1 MTTDPAF
8 DLLEFHER
16 AVRTP
21 SHESVEGMRT
31 LLVETLEAAG
41 ADPVVDE
48 AGNTLATR
56 TADGHDD
63 PDVVRDG
70 ENVAAEGRHLV
81 LNTHVDTVPPHVP
94 FAEREGGAVVEG
106 RGACDAKGP
115 LAALVDAFLGA
126 DVSEGRL
133 TLAVTPDEEV
143 NQTGAAHLAGT
154 LDADGFLVGEPT
166 DLDVC
171 IAARGQFEGAV
182 TIQGTSAHAATPG
195 EGDNA
200 VRALAPLLQAL
211 ETYDD
216 SEAPRASNASGE
228 RSDPRGRGP
237 GEHESLG
244 RPTLTPTLVS
254 GGEVANQVP
263 AEATVTFD
271 RRSVPPESA
280 PAFRAD
286 LEDHLSEWV
295 PSSMG
300 VRVDLEDRD
309 VPYLEAFATDADEPL
324 VRALADASGGAVRPF
339 GAATEASF
347 FAAHAPTVVFG
358 PGVLADEQGAVAH
371 SDREYVRRA
380 DVEAA
385 AAAVREAV
393 GALV

>member
-1 MTTDPAF
+1 MTPEPSF
-8 DLLEFHER
+8 DRLGFHEQ

-21 SHESVEGMRT
+21 SHESVETMRR
-31 LLVETLEAAG
+31 LLVETLETAG
-41 ADPVVDE
+41 ADPAVDE

-63 PDVVRDG
+63 PTVLHDEG
-70 ENVAAEGRHLV
+70 AVAPEGLHLV
-81 LNTHVDTVPPHVP
+81 LNTHIDTVPPHVP
-94 FAEREGGAVVEG
+94 FAEREDGTVVEG

-115 LAALVDAFLGA
+115 LAALVDAFLRA
-126 DVSEGRL
+126 DVDSGRL
-133 TLAVTPDEEV
+133 TLAITPDEEV

-154 LDADGFLVGEPT
+154 LDADGFVVGEPT

-171 IAARGQFEGAV
+171 TAARGQFEGTV
-182 TIQGTSAHAATPG
+182 TVQGTSAHAATPG

-211 ETYDD
+211 ETYD
-216 SEAPRASNASGE
+216 E
-228 RSDPRGRGP
+228 RRGP

-244 RPTLTPTLVS
+244 RPTLTPTLVE

-280 PAFRAD
+280 PEFRAA
-286 LEDHLSEWV
+286 LADHLSEWV

-300 VRVDLEDRD
+300 LRVDLEDRD
-309 VPYLEAFATDADEPL
+309 APYLEAFATDADEPL
-324 VRALADASGGAVRPF
+324 VRTLADASGGAVRPF

-393 GALV
+393 STLV

>member
-1 MTTDPAF
+1 MTTDLAF
-8 DLLEFHER
+8 DLLDFHER

-21 SHESVEGMRT
+21 SHESVEEMRT

-56 TADGHDD
+56 TAGGHGDS
-63 PDVVRDG
+63 DVVQDG
-70 ENVAAEGRHLV
+70 PTTPTDGQHLV
-81 LNTHVDTVPPHVP
+81 LNTHIDTVPPHVP
-94 FAEREGGAVVEG
+94 FAEREDGAVVEG

-154 LDADGFLVGEPT
+154 LDADGFVVGEPT

-171 IAARGQFEGAV
+171 TAARGQFEGTV
-182 TIQGTSAHAATPG
+182 TVQGTSAHAATPG

-211 ETYDD
+211 ETYD
-216 SEAPRASNASGE
+216 E
-228 RSDPRGRGP
+228 RRGP

-263 AEATVTFD
+263 AEATITFD

-300 VRVDLEDRD
+300 LRVDLEDRD

-393 GALV
+393 GTLV

>member
-1 MTTDPAF
+1 MTPDPAPTPTF
-8 DLLEFHER
+8 DPLDFHER

-21 SHESVEGMRT
+21 SHESVEEMRT
-31 LLVETLEAAG
+31 LLVETLRGNG
-41 ADPVVDE
+41 ADPAVDG

-56 TADGHDD
+56 TADGHED
-63 PDVVRDG
+63 PECLRDEAG
-70 ENVAAEGRHLV
+70 APADGTVPSDGQHLV

-94 FAEREGGAVVEG
+94 FAEREGSAVVEG

-115 LAALVDAFLGA
+115 LAALVDAFLRA

-143 NQTGAAHLAGT
+143 NQTGGAHLAGT
-154 LDADGFLVGEPT
+154 LDADGFVVGEPT
-166 DLDVC
+166 GLDVC
-171 IAARGQFEGAV
+171 PAARGQFEGSITV
-182 TIQGTSAHAATPG
+182 QGTSAHAATPG

-211 ETYDD
+211 ETYD
-216 SEAPRASNASGE
+216 E
-228 RSDPRGRGP
+228 RRGP
-237 GEHESLG
+237 GEHDSLG

-254 GGEVANQVP
+254 GGEVPNQVP

-280 PAFRAD
+280 PEFRAD

-300 VRVDLEDRD
+300 LRVDLEDRD
-309 VPYLEAFATDADEPL
+309 APYLEAFATGADELL
-324 VRALADASGGAVRPF
+324 VRTLAGASGGDVRPF

-347 FAAHAPTVVFG
+347 FAPRAPTVVFG

-380 DVEAA
+380 DVERA
-385 AAAVREAV
+385 AAAVRETV
-393 GALV
+393 TTLL

>member
-1 MTTDPAF
+1 MTPEPVF
-8 DLLEFHER
+8 DCLDFHER

-21 SHESVEGMRT
+21 SHESVVEMRE

-41 ADPVVDE
+41 ANPVVDE

-56 TADGHDD
+56 TADGYGD
-63 PDVVRDG
+63 PDVLG
-70 ENVAAEGRHLV
+70 EDPTPPTDEPHLV

-133 TLAVTPDEEV
+133 TLAITPDEEV

-154 LDADGFLVGEPT
+154 LDADGFVVGEPT
-166 DLDVC
+166 GLDVC
-171 IAARGQFEGAV
+171 TAARGQFEGTV
-182 TIQGTSAHAATPG
+182 TVQGTSAHAATPG

-211 ETYDD
+211 ETYD
-216 SEAPRASNASGE
+216 E
-228 RSDPRGRGP
+228 RRGP
-237 GEHESLG
+237 GTHESLG
-244 RPTLTPTLVS
+244 RPTLTPTLVE
-254 GGEVANQVP
+254 GGEVPNQVP

-280 PAFRAD
+280 PEFRAD
-286 LEDHLSEWV
+286 LADHLSEWV

-309 VPYLEAFATDADEPL
+309 VPYLEAFATGPDEAL
-324 VRALADASGGAVRPF
+324 VRVLADASGGEVRPF

-347 FAAHAPTVVFG
+347 FAARAPTVVFG
-358 PGVLADEQGAVAH
+358 PGVLADERGAVAH

-380 DVEAA
+380 DIERA
-385 AAAVREAV
+385 AAAVSEAV
-393 GALV
+393 SALL

>member
-1 MTTDPAF
+1 MSF
-8 DLLEFHER
+8 DRLDFHER

-21 SHESVEGMRT
+21 SHESVEEMRA
-31 LLVETLEAAG
+31 LLVDALREAG
-41 ADPVVDE
+41 ADPTVDE

-63 PDVVRDG
+63 PAVLQDDAT
-70 ENVAAEGRHLV
+70 ESVAGPHVV

-94 FAEREGGAVVEG
+94 VAEREGGALLEG

-115 LAALVDAFLGA
+115 LAALVDAFLRA
-126 DVSEGRL
+126 DVDAGRV

-143 NQTGAAHLAGT
+143 SQTGAAHLAGT
-154 LDADGFLVGEPT
+154 LGADGFVVGEPT

-171 IAARGQFEGAV
+171 PAARGQFEGAV
-182 TIQGTSAHAATPG
+182 TVQGTSAHAATPG

-200 VRALAPLLQAL
+200 VRALAPLLQAM
-211 ETYDD
+211 ETYDGG
-216 SEAPRASNASGE
+216 EAGT
-228 RSDPRGRGP
+228 GP

-254 GGEVANQVP
+254 GGTVPNQVP
-263 AEATVTFD
+263 AEASVTFD

-280 PAFRAD
+280 PEFRAA
-286 LEDHLSEWV
+286 LEDHLSAWV
-295 PSSMG
+295 PDSMG
-300 VRVDLEDRD
+300 VRVDLEEREA
-309 VPYLEAFATDADEPL
+309 PYLEAFATDGDETL
-324 VRALADASGGAVRPF
+324 VRTLARASGGAVRPF

-358 PGVLADEQGAVAH
+358 PGALADDQGAVAH

-380 DVEAA
+380 AVELAA
-385 AAAVREAV
+385 DAVRETV
-393 GALV
+393 DELL